1 VVVAGLLVWIV
12 ILGVSL
18 PTADTT
24 RQWRLLWIGFDTAE
38 VAALGVTLWAVYR
51 SRQLAIP
58 AALITGTLFACDAWF
73 DVVLSWGT
81 HGWWFSL
88 ATAVLVELP
97 LAALLW
103 GSARSMAHA
112 VIAAPALRLQQLDVV
127 VGDEYDGQPRAVHA
141 DLHREQLLRER
152 IHIVLPADHPEAAGD
167 PVPIGRLADV
177 PWAACQP
184 GTGHRE
190 MHVRACRELGD
201 FEPDLRYSSDDFL
214 ILLELV
220 RTTGA
225 GALLPDLVLGYGAP
239 GVAVRVPAEGEL
251 GREVFLLTRRSRTP
265 AVAAV
270 AAALRGAAD
279 VASLRSSVTGCPDS
293 II

>member
-1 VVVAGLLVWIV
+1 MTLALRPARRYLLSNRRLAAPQKDITGCVRALTRLLSAVVAGLLVWIV

-73 DVVLSWGT
+73 DLVLSWGT

-103 GSARSMAHA
+103 GSACGF
-112 VIAAPALRLQQLDVV
+112 PAGDVV
-127 VGDEYDGQPRAVHA
+127 YR
-141 DLHREQLLRER
+141 R
-152 IHIVLPADHPEAAGD
+152 
-167 PVPIGRLADV
+167 GR
-177 PWAACQP
+177 
-184 GTGHRE
+184 R
-190 MHVRACRELGD
+190 
-201 FEPDLRYSSDDFL
+201 
-214 ILLELV
+214 
-220 RTTGA
+220 
-225 GALLPDLVLGYGAP
+225 
-239 GVAVRVPAEGEL
+239 
-251 GREVFLLTRRSRTP
+251 
-265 AVAAV
+265 
-270 AAALRGAAD
+270 LRGNLDGEDGEELPQDPRGRRCAGVGSFGCGD
-279 VASLRSSVTGCPDS
+279 GGVTASLRQMRSGINASTFSSSASLSAANSPRVRHSPGSTGGRHNRSKAPRSARSRECTASRVRTSATASSLVPAGT
-293 II
+293 

>member
-1 VVVAGLLVWIV
+1 MTQALRPARRYLPANRRHATPQKDITGCVRALTRLLSAVVAGLLVWIV

-103 GSARSMAHA
+103 GSARSMIHA
-112 VIAAPALRLQQLDVV
+112 VIAHQIPQTLQSTSRQHIHQLELIPHEHPTEDRSAAPMVHDV
-127 VGDEYDGQPRAVHA
+127 Q
-141 DLHREQLLRER
+141 
-152 IHIVLPADHPEAAGD
+152 PAD
-167 PVPIGRLADV
+167 
-177 PWAACQP
+177 
-184 GTGHRE
+184 
-190 MHVRACRELGD
+190 
-201 FEPDLRYSSDDFL
+201 
-214 ILLELV
+214 
-220 RTTGA
+220 
-225 GALLPDLVLGYGAP
+225 
-239 GVAVRVPAEGEL
+239 RVPLIE
-251 GREVFLLTRRSRTP
+251 P
-265 AVAAV
+265 IAAKR
-270 AAALRGAAD
+270 AHPWD
-279 VASLRSSVTGCPDS
+279 PDRF
-293 II
+293 I